1 MPTGPELNDD
11 WKYRNM
17 RMALQGLAT
26 EVGTGTASS
35 AAVTIND
42 LFGLIT
48 TEALTTAQNAIATVT
63 LTNDK
68 VAVGDLVFW
77 SIGDGTNTQGTPM
90 CMQATVSANTVVFE
104 IANKHAS
111 AEAFNGTLLIRFM
124 IVKAL

>member
-1 MPTGPELNDD
+1 MAYGPEVYDGY
-11 WKYRNM
+11 YRNKLVGV
-17 RMALQGLAT
+17 AGLAS
-26 EVGTGTASS
+26 EVGTGTAAT

-42 LFGLIT
+42 WCGLIT

-63 LTNDK
+63 LTNSK

-90 CMQATVSANTVVFE
+90 MMQATVSANTVVFE
-104 IANKHAS
+104 IVNKHAS
-111 AEAFNGTLLIRFM
+111 AEALNGTLLIRFM

>member
-1 MPTGPELNDD
+1 MPTGHEGVWDVH
-11 WKYRNM
+11 RNQQVNV
-17 RMALQGLAT
+17 RGLGS
-26 EVGTGTASS
+26 EVATGTASS
-35 AAVTIND
+35 AAVTINA
-42 LFGLIT
+42 LMGLIT

-63 LTNDK
+63 LTDDK

-104 IANKHAS
+104 IANKHATS
-111 AEAFNGTLLIRFM
+111 EAFNGTLLIRFM